1 MKSDIELNNITRELI
16 DFLSTKDITVSEA
29 KIIIERLPD
38 MIDIETKLK
47 LIA

>member
-1 MKSDIELNNITRELI
+1 MKSDIELNNIARELI
-16 DFLSTKDITVSEA
+16 DFLSSKDITVSEA